1 MSPVFS
7 DGRQVPITPNGT
19 LFDYADML
27 KVRVPTSCGRTGECH
42 ECIVEIKKGS
52 RALNDPTPEE
62 SFLREGYRLACK
74 AIVSDVKSDIEF
86 STLRRQ
92 PRILTSGIKRKIDLD
107 PRVIKKDGSVISN
120 NVVLDSYRGSILGLA
135 GDIGTTTVVLNLVDL
150 ETGETLIT
158 SSFENPQRFGGADV
172 MNRIS
177 YDGGAYPGE
186 LQQVMLSSIN
196 FEIGSM
202 TKECGVHRRQIY
214 DVVLVG
220 NTTMRDITFGIDV
233 QSIGEK
239 PYKSLIQRDYES
251 STRKTT
257 TIECD
262 AKTLGLR
269 VHPKSK
275 VYSGPLVSSH
285 IGSDVAA
292 DMLAISLDETCDP
305 IMLVDVGTNT
315 EVVIG
320 NKYGMVAASCPAGP
334 AFEGGQVTYGMPG
347 YDGAVESVEIEG
359 DTVTIST
366 IGKADPEGICGSG
379 IVDLLSELRRNNIMN
394 ELGAFNN
401 GSNKF
406 TFASEKDM
414 YLDRSDISA
423 LAQAKSA
430 NYSGQYIALRHYGK
444 SIDEIEKLFLAGG
457 FANYVNSENAKSIG
471 FISNFPSSKIE
482 KIGNSSLEGATLM
495 LKSTNLRSRIEELVK
510 NVSHIE
516 LETTPDFFDIFVEG
530 CMFKEMPKEIS

>member
-7 DGRQVPITPNGT
+7 DGRQVPISPNGT
-19 LFDYADML
+19 LFDYADRL
-27 KVRVPTSCGRTGECH
+27 KIRVPTSCGRTGECH

-52 RALNDPTPEE
+52 KALNTPAPEE

-74 AIVSDVKSDIEF
+74 AVVSDVDSNIEF

-92 PRILTSGIKRKIDLD
+92 PRILTSGIKRKIDLK
-107 PRVIKKDGSVISN
+107 PSVIKKDDSVISN
-120 NVVLDSYRGSILGLA
+120 NVILDSYKGSILGLA

-150 ETGETLIT
+150 ATGETLIT

-220 NTTMRDITFGIDV
+220 NTTMRDILFGIDV

-239 PYKSLIQRDYES
+239 PYKSLTQREYEES
-251 STRKTT
+251 RRKTT

-292 DMLAISLDETCDP
+292 DMLAISLDETSDP

-334 AFEGGQVTYGMPG
+334 AFEGGEVTYGMPG

-359 DTVTIST
+359 DTVSIST
-366 IGKADPEGICGSG
+366 IGEADPEGICGSG

-394 ELGAFNN
+394 ELGAFND
-401 GSNKF
+401 GSTKF
-406 TFASEKDM
+406 TFASENEM

-444 SIDEIEKLFLAGG
+444 PIDEIEKLFLAVG
-457 FANYVNSENAKSIG
+457 FSNYVNSENAKSIG

-530 CMFKEMPKEIS
+530 CMFKEMPKEIL

>member
-92 PRILTSGIKRKIDLD
+92 PRILTSGIKRKIHLE
-107 PRVIKKDGSVISN
+107 PCVIKKDGSVISN

-196 FEIGSM
+196 FEIIVSFNS
-202 TKECGVHRRQIY
+202 VPI
-214 DVVLVG
+214 L
-220 NTTMRDITFGIDV
+220 
-233 QSIGEK
+233 SI
-239 PYKSLIQRDYES
+239 S
-251 STRKTT
+251 S
-257 TIECD
+257 
-262 AKTLGLR
+262 
-269 VHPKSK
+269 
-275 VYSGPLVSSH
+275 
-285 IGSDVAA
+285 
-292 DMLAISLDETCDP
+292 P
-305 IMLVDVGTNT
+305 I
-315 EVVIG
+315 
-320 NKYGMVAASCPAGP
+320 
-334 AFEGGQVTYGMPG
+334 
-347 YDGAVESVEIEG
+347 
-359 DTVTIST
+359 
-366 IGKADPEGICGSG
+366 
-379 IVDLLSELRRNNIMN
+379 
-394 ELGAFNN
+394 
-401 GSNKF
+401 
-406 TFASEKDM
+406 
-414 YLDRSDISA
+414 
-423 LAQAKSA
+423 
-430 NYSGQYIALRHYGK
+430 
-444 SIDEIEKLFLAGG
+444 
-457 FANYVNSENAKSIG
+457 
-471 FISNFPSSKIE
+471 
-482 KIGNSSLEGATLM
+482 
-495 LKSTNLRSRIEELVK
+495 
-510 NVSHIE
+510 
-516 LETTPDFFDIFVEG
+516 
-530 CMFKEMPKEIS
+530 